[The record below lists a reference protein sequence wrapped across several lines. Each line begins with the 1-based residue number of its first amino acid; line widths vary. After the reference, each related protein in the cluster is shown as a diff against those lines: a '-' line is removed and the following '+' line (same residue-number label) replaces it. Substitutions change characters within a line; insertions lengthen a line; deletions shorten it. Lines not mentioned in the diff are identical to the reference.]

1 LKLVDIIDNFDSL
14 QWVRRYYKEG
24 KFELHCPVNFKN
36 INALAKDNYIWKD
49 NSNEIGVIEQR
60 NLFIDTD
67 GTEKIKINGRF
78 FTSILDR
85 RSMIGTERYINKEFE
100 TIMRNLVYKN
110 YINVSANRKLPI
122 LLGDI
127 NNFSIRGNYEKSY

>member
-1 LKLVDIIDNFDSL
+1 MEITVLDKDLKLVDIIDNFDSL
-14 QWVRRYYKEG
+14 QWIRRYYKEG

-49 NSNEIGVIEQR
+49 NSNEIGIIEQR

-100 TIMRNLVYKN
+100 TIMRNLVYK
-110 YINVSANRKLPI
+110 IV
-122 LLGDI
+122 
-127 NNFSIRGNYEKSY
+127 